1 MTRVYAKRDVHCP
14 FSATI
19 DMIKHLHDSGAG
31 HRVGPFSS
39 IRTHVH
45 CDIAEIRDL
54 TDGTRIHEAL
64 TFRWRA
70 HSWIPLPVMSGLIT
84 VRPNGLATELRM
96 EGTYVPPLGPPGQ
109 LFDRLIGHRI
119 AQRTVNR
126 FLDELRNFIEQER
139 QKERRD
145 HAITA

>member
-1 MTRVYAKRDVHCP
+1 MTRIYAKRDVHCP
-14 FSATI
+14 FSAAI
-19 DMIKHLHDSGAG
+19 EMIEHIHDDGAG

-64 TFRWRA
+64 KFRWRA
-70 HSWIPLPVMSGLIT
+70 HSWISLPVMSGLIT

-96 EGTYVPPLGPPGQ
+96 EGTYTSPLGAVGQ
-109 LFDRLIGHRI
+109 LFDRIIGRRL
-119 AQRTVNR
+119 AQRTVNG
-126 FLDELRNFIEQER
+126 FLDELRDFVEQQW
-139 QKERRD
+139 QKERRG
-145 HAITA
+145 HATPA

>member
-14 FSATI
+14 FSVTTE
-19 DMIKHLHDSGAG
+19 MIKHLHNTGMG
-31 HRVGPFSS
+31 HHVGPFPSL
-39 IRTHVH
+39 RAHVD
-45 CDIAEIRDL
+45 CEITEIRDL

-96 EGTYVPPLGPPGQ
+96 EGTYAPPLGVLGQ
-109 LFDRLIGHRI
+109 LFDRVIGYRL

-126 FLDELRNFIEQER
+126 FLDELRNFIEQEW
-139 QKERRD
+139 QKEH